1 MTRDVSRRGFLRG
14 MLAGSAAVT
23 AGAAAGAA
31 RGTTPIKGRW
41 YQHGGDA
48 ANTNRTADRGPQFT
62 QRTRWRD
69 ELPSTDSAPL
79 VAGDTVAV
87 LELSSEGPRIHA
99 LNTSTGTTRWRTS
112 VPGSIVSGM
121 LATDDE
127 RVFTATVLEPQ
138 VVAFDRTTGE
148 RRWRTDL
155 GGAEEGAQLGVAGGF
170 RTSPLVRD
178 GRLYLKSRA
187 ASSAPASVI
196 ALDAATGEV
205 ESTAPV
211 QSTHVAVGADR
222 VVGSRG
228 SAFLEEHGLEE
239 IALDSEESTGE
250 LRYETAGRPGR
261 PTIGDDLTFVG
272 TSENRLHAVDEDWE
286 EAWTADTTDWAVS
299 LAVADGVVLAKSGE
313 QLLAFDA
320 ATGERLWSAPAGGP
334 RPVVGSGVAYVGR
347 ENGFDG
353 YNVGSGERVVTY
365 RNPLLQGRMSHLS
378 VAGGAL
384 LASAQRGAILAV
396 QEQIDLPARF

>member
-14 MLAGSAAVT
+14 VLAGSAAVT

-31 RGTTPIKGRW
+31 RGTTPIRGRW

-48 ANTNRTADRGPQFT
+48 ANTNRTDDRGPQYN
-62 QRTRWRD
+62 QRTRWRED
-69 ELPSTDSAPL
+69 LPSTDSAPL
-79 VAGDTVAV
+79 VAEETVAI

-99 LNTSTGTTRWRTS
+99 LYASTGTTRWRAS
-112 VPGSIVSGM
+112 VPGSVVSGM
-121 LATDDE
+121 LGTDTE
-127 RVFTATVLEPQ
+127 RVVTATVLEPQ
-138 VVAFDRTTGE
+138 VVAFDRRTGE
-148 RRWRTDL
+148 RRWLADL
-155 GGAEEGAQLGVAGGF
+155 GQAEEEPQLGVPGGF

-187 ASSAPASVI
+187 GSSAPASVV

-205 ESTAPV
+205 EATVPV

-228 SAFLEEHGLEE
+228 SAFLDDHGLEE
-239 IALDSEESTGE
+239 IDLDDSDANGE
-250 LRYETAGRPGR
+250 LRYGTDGRPGR
-261 PTIGDDLTFVG
+261 PTIGDDLVFVG
-272 TSENRLHAVDEDWE
+272 TSENRLHAVDADWE
-286 EAWTADTTDWAVS
+286 TAWTADTTDWAVS

-313 QLLAFDA
+313 RLLAFDA
-320 ATGERLWSAPAGGP
+320 ATGERLWSAPAGAP

-353 YNVGSGERVVTY
+353 YDVGSGERVVTY
-365 RNPLLQGRMSHLS
+365 RNRLLQGEVSHLS
-378 VAGGAL
+378 IAGGAL
-384 LASAQRGAILAV
+384 LATAQRGAVLAV